1 MFPFFSI
8 LLNLHGLFLFE
19 FELQVVK
26 IIFQQ
31 LKKGI
36 SVLILNDLDDERI
49 NFYKSLRKLLLTHPA
64 IVSKDLL
71 CPITNEIFFE
81 PVLTCD
87 GQSYEKKAIEQ
98 WLLKF
103 NTSIITFTS
112 LI

>member
-1 MFPFFSI
+1 MA
-8 LLNLHGLFLFE
+8 E
-19 FELQVVK
+19 K
-26 IIFQQ
+26 
-31 LKKGI
+31 
-36 SVLILNDLDDERI
+36 LILNDLDDERI

-103 NTSIITFTS
+103 NTSPVTNLALDTKY
-112 LI
+112 LIPNLSVKNLVQSFYETNKHLI